1 MTAPSAWRRISWIR
15 KRTRPSQSSLR
26 DASSPER
33 GSFFC
38 VIIRGKN
45 AFGEPLAV
53 THPFRLLTSFAATL
67 PQGDGKPSQ
76 ALPRQLPQRGSQ
88 AVMFVAKVLEE
99 TRKFPAVLLALP
111 LGELSPQV
119 TERAHAVSPVVKASD
134 AIRNS
139 PATSKSSPLGGAVAP
154 QGATERVFPKSS
166 DDFSPVFLPKAA
178 LTADFGQNSPGFG
191 QCA

>member
-33 GSFFC
+33 GSFFALS
-38 VIIRGKN
+38 GQHD
-45 AFGEPLAV
+45 ESPLAGANPLRRSRARFPFLSPMV
-53 THPFRLLTSFAATL
+53 TSSPGAGEVFPLRESQDL
-67 PQGDGKPSQ
+67 KP
-76 ALPRQLPQRGSQ
+76 
-88 AVMFVAKVLEE
+88 VTKVLGE
-99 TRKFPAVLLALP
+99 TRKLPAVLLALP

-139 PATSKSSPLGGAVAP
+139 PATSKSFPLGRAGAGAP
-154 QGATERVFPKSS
+154 ERVLLK
-166 DDFSPVFLPKAA
+166 VIR
-178 LTADFGQNSPGFG
+178 
-191 QCA
+191 